1 MGNLIKNPSE
11 LAPKSTIAC
20 LIYGQPG
27 IGKTTLACS
36 APNPVLFDFDGGV
49 TRINGAFQVPT
60 VQITKWE
67 EVNEAIAEMGNKF
80 NSIIIDTVGKMLSYM
95 EDYIKRTNSKMADG
109 AGNLTLKGYGLRKK
123 MFNDF
128 KNSLLVNNINVIFVA
143 HDNETKQGEETK
155 IRPLIGGSSAN
166 DLMQDIDLV
175 GYMEA
180 IGRDRTISFDTTER
194 YYGKNT
200 CNMPP
205 VVKIPVLTDENGVV
219 VKMNT
224 FLTDVLA
231 KFFTQQ
237 QSNIERTQEFED
249 LLGVIDEKID
259 CVTDVE
265 TCNEV
270 SESLKTMQH
279 IWNSKAIAASKLND
293 RAKSLGLHYNKISGR
308 YER

>member
-1 MGNLIKNPSE
+1 MSLIKNPSE
-11 LAPKSTIAC
+11 LAPKTTIAC

-60 VQITKWE
+60 VQVTQWE
-67 EVNEAIAEMGNKF
+67 QVNEAIKEMGTSF
-80 NSIIIDTVGKMLSYM
+80 NSIIIDTVGKMLTYM
-95 EDYIKRTNSKMADG
+95 EDFIKRSDPKMADRT
-109 AGNLTLKGYGLRKK
+109 GNLTLKGYGVRKK

-128 KNSLLVNNINVIFVA
+128 KNGLMVKGINVIFVA

-180 IGRDRTISFDTTER
+180 IGRERSISFDTTER
-194 YYGKNT
+194 FYGKNT

-205 VVKIPVLTDENGVV
+205 VVKIP
-219 VKMNT
+219 KP
-224 FLTDVLA
+224 
-231 KFFTQQ
+231 
-237 QSNIERTQEFED
+237 
-249 LLGVIDEKID
+249 
-259 CVTDVE
+259 
-265 TCNEV
+265 
-270 SESLKTMQH
+270 
-279 IWNSKAIAASKLND
+279 
-293 RAKSLGLHYNKISGR
+293 
-308 YER
+308 

>member
-1 MGNLIKNPSE
+1 MSLIKNPSE
-11 LAPKSTIAC
+11 LAPKTTIAC

-60 VQITKWE
+60 VQVTQWE
-67 EVNEAIAEMGNKF
+67 QVNEAIKEMGTSF
-80 NSIIIDTVGKMLSYM
+80 NSIIIDTVGKMLTYM
-95 EDYIKRTNSKMADG
+95 EDFIKRSDPKMADRT
-109 AGNLTLKGYGLRKK
+109 GNLTLKGYGVRKK

-128 KNSLLVNNINVIFVA
+128 KNGLMVKGINVIFVA

-180 IGRDRTISFDTTER
+180 IGRERSISFDTTER
-194 YYGKNT
+194 FYGKNT

-205 VVKIPVLTDENGVV
+205 VVKIPKLINENGDVIQT
-219 VKMNT
+219 NT
-224 FLTDVLA
+224 FLTDVL
-231 KFFTQQ
+231 KQFFTQQ
-237 QSNIERTQEFED
+237 KVNLDKTQEYQD
-249 LLGVIDEKID
+249 LINVIDGKIEFISD
-259 CVTDVE
+259 ANSCNDVVDE
-265 TCNEV
+265 IKNM
-270 SESLKTMQH
+270 KH
-279 IWNSKAIAASKLND
+279 IWNSLAVARQKIVIKAKQ
-293 RAKSLGLHYNKISGR
+293 LGLTLKDGK
-308 YER
+308 YE

>member
-1 MGNLIKNPSE
+1 MSLIKNPSE
-11 LAPKSTIAC
+11 LAPKTTIAC

-60 VQITKWE
+60 VQVTKWE
-67 EVNEAIAEMGNKF
+67 DVNEALKEMGDQF

-95 EDYIKRTNSKMADG
+95 EDFIKREDTKMADKS
-109 AGNLTLKGYGLRKK
+109 GNLTLKGYGVRKK

-128 KNSLLVNNINVIFVA
+128 KNGILVRGINVIFVA

-180 IGRDRTISFDTTER
+180 LGRERTISFDTTER

-200 CNMPP
+200 CNLPSIIKIP
-205 VVKIPVLTDENGVV
+205 RLTDDNGAVVKT
-219 VKMNT
+219 NT
-224 FLTDVLA
+224 FLSDVLV
-231 KFFTQQ
+231 KFFSQQKANLDKTQKYQ
-237 QSNIERTQEFED
+237 D
-249 LLGVIDEKID
+249 LINVIDGKIKFI
-259 CVTDVE
+259 TDAK

-270 SESLKTMQH
+270 CEEIKTMKH
-279 IWNSKAIAASKLND
+279 IWNSLAVARQKIVDK
-293 RAKSLGLHYNKISGR
+293 AKSLGLTCKDGK
-308 YER
+308 YE